1 MDQSINGITP
11 PWSSNLSK
19 APSLNT
25 WGFGEHFSFNMSW
38 RPNQASY
45 SDENCNIYNKHYTD
59 KFNISLDVAFSEFED
74 IAKEA
79 IQNEILR

>member
-1 MDQSINGITP
+1 
-11 PWSSNLSK
+11 
-19 APSLNT
+19 
-25 WGFGEHFSFNMSW
+25 MSW